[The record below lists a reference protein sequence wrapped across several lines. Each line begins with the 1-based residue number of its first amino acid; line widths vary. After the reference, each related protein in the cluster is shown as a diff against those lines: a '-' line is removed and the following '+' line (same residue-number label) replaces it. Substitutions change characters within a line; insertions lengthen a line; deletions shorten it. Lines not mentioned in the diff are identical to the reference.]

1 MQNSTAIK
9 TKPTALTV
17 ESTKALPW
25 TFMFLVIVCAGVV
38 AAGFFFAA
46 RQHFT
51 SMEYGI
57 KNSKLREQL
66 QNLET
71 EKRRLLL
78 AREVAV
84 SPIAIRKAVRGMGI
98 QQASEVAAVVASQRS
113 APQKNVVSTPDSIRT
128 ADTRSTE
135 RLPIIRTSLTRPVE
149 LKSTGESRSRVVE
162 PQRNKKEKTEIAA
175 LLKVK

>member
-9 TKPTALTV
+9 TKSTALTV
-17 ESTKALPW
+17 ETTALPW

-57 KNSKLREQL
+57 KNSRLREQL

-78 AREVAV
+78 AREVAT
-84 SPIAIRKAVRGMGI
+84 SPIAIRKAVRGMGL
-98 QQASEVAAVVASQRS
+98 QQSSEVTAVVAKQRS
-113 APQKNVVSTPDSIRT
+113 APENKVFSTPDVIKT
-128 ADTRSTE
+128 ADGRSAE
-135 RLPIIRTSLTRPVE
+135 RLPIIRTSLARPVE
-149 LKSTGESRSRVVE
+149 VKSTGESRSRVVE
-162 PQRNKKEKTEIAA
+162 PSKNKKEKSEIAA